1 MATREDIDKI
11 IEDITTTIEQ
21 YPREDHD
28 IYWLLVR
35 GVLKITFGSII
46 GGKDLMA
53 HQATLMN
60 EVGRKLLAFG
70 DKPQG
75 PSMN

>member
-11 IEDITTTIEQ
+11 IEDIAATIKQ

-28 IYWLLVR
+28 VCWLLVR
-35 GVLKITFGSII
+35 GVLNITVGSII
-46 GGKDLMA
+46 GGKGLMM